1 VEALAFFAEDLL
13 DPDEQR
19 TVSAHI
25 DSCATCAAT
34 LDELAGVSRVL
45 AAAPAPELPRDVA
58 DLLDRRIA
66 EAARETAPASAGA
79 DDGTAAATGDRA
91 PGESLASGSGVPAP
105 VTPIRRRRRGFGL
118 TQLLV
123 AAAAAV
129 FVVGGGA
136 AVLSGVLQSPGDESG
151 AAAPME
157 PMQDEPLPDAAQSY
171 RPAVLATGTV
181 YTEAGLDDQAAAV
194 LELSA
199 SADEDGGGVAEQSG
213 EGAEQYGLEECATR
227 LGESVGARVTLVD
240 DAHYGSGA
248 DPAWVLYAPE
258 DDQVRVFVV
267 DPRCVQD
274 GDVARSVLD
283 ETTVRVR

>member
-13 DPDEQR
+13 DPDERR

-34 LDELAGVSRVL
+34 LDELAGVSSVL

-66 EAARETAPASAGA
+66 EAARETAPASA
-79 DDGTAAATGDRA
+79 DDDTDTATGDRA
-91 PGESLASGSGVPAP
+91 PDASLASESGGLAP
-105 VTPIRRRRRGFGL
+105 VTPIPRRRRGFGL
-118 TQLLV
+118 THLLV

-136 AVLSGVLQSPGDESG
+136 AVLSGALQSSGDESG

-157 PMQDEPLPDAAQSY
+157 PMQDESLPDAAQSY

-199 SADEDGGGVAEQSG
+199 SADEDGGDVAEQSG
-213 EGAEQYGLEECATR
+213 EDAEQYGLEECAAR

-240 DAHYGSGA
+240 DAHYGSDS
-248 DPAWVLYAPE
+248 DPVWVLYAPE
-258 DDQVRVFVV
+258 DDRVRVFVV

-274 GDVARSVLD
+274 GDVTRSVLD
-283 ETTVRVR
+283 ETTVRVG

>member
-79 DDGTAAATGDRA
+79 DDDTATGDRA
-91 PGESLASGSGVPAP
+91 PDESLAIESGGPAP

-118 TQLLV
+118 THLLV

-136 AVLSGVLQSPGDESG
+136 AVLSGVLQTSGDESG

-157 PMQDEPLPDAAQSY
+157 PMQDESLPDAAQSY

-258 DDQVRVFVV
+258 GDQVRVFVV

-283 ETTVRVR
+283 ETTVRVG